1 MIIHFNKRGKASN
14 CSLQE
19 TGGMQMYPVSC
30 RVNQLF
36 RMACK
41 TGTESTFYY
50 NKDCLSYSNF
60 TSHHLSLEPQ
70 LNKIL
75 NIGYIHPNRCYG
87 FQHT

>member
-1 MIIHFNKRGKASN
+1 
-14 CSLQE
+14 
-19 TGGMQMYPVSC
+19 MYPVSC

-75 NIGYIHPNRCYG
+75 NIGYTYTLTDVMDFSTLEIMS
-87 FQHT
+87 Q